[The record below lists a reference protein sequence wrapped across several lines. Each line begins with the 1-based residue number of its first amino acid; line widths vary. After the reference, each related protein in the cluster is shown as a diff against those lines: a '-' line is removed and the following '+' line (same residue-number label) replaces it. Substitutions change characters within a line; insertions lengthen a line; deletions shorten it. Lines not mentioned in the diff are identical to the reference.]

1 MAIDKATLDSYLD
14 TAVTAVGNGTF
25 AAAKTALAQAGIVL
39 AGLPDYAIG
48 NRRIEY
54 RQQIQAMMAE
64 IDTLAAS
71 STTAKKN
78 LRVFAKH
85 TRE

>member
-1 MAIDKATLDSYLD
+1 MAIDKATLDSYLN
-14 TAVTAVGNGTF
+14 AAIAAVGNGTY

-54 RQQIQAMMAE
+54 RQQITAMMDE

-71 STTAKKN
+71 SVASKKN
-78 LRVFAKH
+78 LRVFGKF